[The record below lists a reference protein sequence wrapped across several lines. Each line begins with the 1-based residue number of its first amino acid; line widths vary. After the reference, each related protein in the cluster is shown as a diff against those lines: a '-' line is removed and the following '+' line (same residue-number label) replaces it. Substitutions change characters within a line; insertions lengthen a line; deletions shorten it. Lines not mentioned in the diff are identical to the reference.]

1 MAIQAKMAHNL
12 SEAGLREK
20 EEKADRARFIEK
32 LAFEERAQQ
41 FAGYAREKLD
51 EAVMVAV
58 AEGFYTCMIWFPEKA
73 DLMRRVRS
81 IIHDEY
87 KALGY
92 IMGGGVIEDS
102 RHHKYEIILDWGK
115 H

>member
-1 MAIQAKMAHNL
+1 MTIQAKMARSL
-12 SEAGLREK
+12 SDAGLHEK
-20 EEKADRARFIEK
+20 QDKEDQVRFAEK
-32 LAFEERAQQ
+32 LVFEERAQQ

-58 AEGFYTCMIWFPEKA
+58 AEGRYTCMIWFPEKA
-73 DLMRRVRS
+73 DLMRRVRG

-92 IMGGGVIEDS
+92 IMGGGVIEDD
-102 RHHKYEIILDWGK
+102 RHEKYEIILDWGK